1 MNVGSSN
8 PRDQKNDFPT
18 SPQGHQGVKLDLF
31 YTSTESK
38 QKLSF
43 SDPPTSAYVIYE
55 WSLIRNLFD
64 CINLEDIY

>member
-31 YTSTESK
+31 DTCTESK
-38 QKLSF
+38 QKLSL
-43 SDPPTSAYVIYE
+43 SDPPPPTSAYVIYE
-55 WSLIRNLFD
+55 RSLV
-64 CINLEDIY
+64 